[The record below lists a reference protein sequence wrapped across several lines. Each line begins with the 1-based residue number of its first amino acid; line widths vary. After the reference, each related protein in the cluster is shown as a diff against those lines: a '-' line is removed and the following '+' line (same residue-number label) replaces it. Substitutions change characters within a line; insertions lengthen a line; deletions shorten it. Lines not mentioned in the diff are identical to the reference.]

1 MQPKGWGG
9 GGKDTF
15 QCSTSLACKA
25 KPLESVNSRLAGNS
39 EAIGEARQL
48 ERVRDERRFMGLS
61 NHDRND
67 RMYASWTF
75 FRLRILFP
83 ASPVPL
89 NVVERAVHR
98 LHFFETWKNRGANF
112 KEEKTYLGMFEK
124 SWDFWNCCL
133 HQSEQIGSIVQLTNF
148 VPAPGGNEAIFWG
161 ENNFSVKLCQLE
173 CEMKLMQAAGKGG
186 LVGGRKAE
194 ICSFRCLPK
203 KVQAADFV
211 QTLWR
216 QLSFQLIHS
225 LSSASNNQNLT
236 FLHFQK
242 RDKIIFQFPKKI
254 RTCLLGGWLLSRDW

>member
-1 MQPKGWGG
+1 MRW

-15 QCSTSLACKA
+15 QCSTRLACKA

-98 LHFFETWKNRGANF
+98 LHFLKP
-112 KEEKTYLGMFEK
+112 EK
-124 SWDFWNCCL
+124 
-133 HQSEQIGSIVQLTNF
+133 
-148 VPAPGGNEAIFWG
+148 
-161 ENNFSVKLCQLE
+161 
-173 CEMKLMQAAGKGG
+173 
-186 LVGGRKAE
+186 
-194 ICSFRCLPK
+194 
-203 KVQAADFV
+203 
-211 QTLWR
+211 
-216 QLSFQLIHS
+216 
-225 LSSASNNQNLT
+225 
-236 FLHFQK
+236 
-242 RDKIIFQFPKKI
+242 
-254 RTCLLGGWLLSRDW
+254 